1 MSIPPSVPRRSS
13 DEATPQQYTPSD
25 RTAACLSHQPKLPGV
40 AGSLSCVYLNPVFP
54 CVVPVL
60 LANAQQTQAAFT
72 SAEKSHVKSQ
82 AKYCLIQYPWW
93 QSRARVP
100 QSLRDANGLTP
111 VNTKP
116 TAMREWKN
124 LNFFPTFLP
133 KNYTAWLM
141 QAMTQWE
148 IVKLMAQRKQENTHS
163 DSGFASVLTPAC
175 IHGHDS
181 VQTEP
186 ADVERS
192 ADSDKLRAQDTTSQ
206 IVSCV
211 NMKAI
216 ISQFPK
222 TKFTIAKVH
231 CKFRKLNY
239 CSLQL
244 QLAGYIEFRAYC
256 FLLHVAVF

>member
-1 MSIPPSVPRRSS
+1 MF
-13 DEATPQQYTPSD
+13 
-25 RTAACLSHQPKLPGV
+25 H
-40 AGSLSCVYLNPVFP
+40 

-60 LANAQQTQAAFT
+60 LANVQQTQNAFT

-100 QSLRDANGLTP
+100 QSLCAANGLTP

-148 IVKLMAQRKQENTHS
+148 IVKLTAQRKQENTHS
-163 DSGFASVLTPAC
+163 DSGFASVHTYLLAYTDTILCKQNPLTFKGVP
-175 IHGHDS
+175 I
-181 VQTEP
+181 VTN
-186 ADVERS
+186 
-192 ADSDKLRAQDTTSQ
+192 RAQDTTSQ
-206 IVSCV
+206 IVSSV
-211 NMKAI
+211 NIKAI
-216 ISQFPK
+216 ISQFPE

-231 CKFRKLNY
+231 YKFLKLNY

-244 QLAGYIEFRAYC
+244 
-256 FLLHVAVF
+256 